1 MMMPANFSAIAENEL
16 TYVVGGSA
24 ATDFVKKLNT
34 NIVTTVGNTYMEKL
48 VNTTLNVVFGGVWN
62 SNNSLADAMSNAFF
76 KVGGKDVN
84 AFNGALQVLGI
95 GAAVY
100 NLGTADVVNTLGDD
114 HKYKDKNA
122 AGEEYGSKV
131 LHFFDVGGKLF
142 SHQTGTS
149 YFG

>member
-100 NLGTADVVNTLGDD
+100 NLGTADVVNTLSDD

-122 AGEEYGSKV
+122 AGKEYGSKV

>member
-24 ATDFVKKLNT
+24 VTDFAKKLNT
-34 NIVTTVGNTYMEKL
+34 NIVTTVGNTYMDKL
-48 VNTTLNVVFGGVWN
+48 ISTTLGVMFGGAWN
-62 SNNSLADAMSNAFF
+62 SDNSIADAMSNAFF

-84 AFNGALQVLGI
+84 AFNGVLQVLGI

-114 HKYKDKNA
+114 HNYKDSDDKKRN
-122 AGEEYGSKV
+122 
-131 LHFFDVGGKLF
+131 HFFNVNGELFSKAFPTKLF
-142 SHQTGTS
+142 GKQ
-149 YFG
+149 

>member
-24 ATDFVKKLNT
+24 VTDFAKKLNT

-48 VNTTLNVVFGGVWN
+48 ISTTLGVMFGGVWN
-62 SNNSLADAMSNAFF
+62 SDNSIASAMSNAFF

-114 HKYKDKNA
+114 HNYKDSDDKKRN
-122 AGEEYGSKV
+122 
-131 LHFFDVGGKLF
+131 HFFNVNGELFSKAFPTKLF
-142 SHQTGTS
+142 GKQ
-149 YFG
+149 